1 MHRESLFLKI
11 LHVLVVTITTSLLF
25 WWLTATLMRQDVW
38 MTRNSYVEELQQFS
52 AQIIGA
58 VLGLIL
64 GYVTWN
70 HVIRKHPAWDERIIA
85 LGCLVLLLVLPVAEE
100 VFRRLTHFL

>member
-25 WWLTATLMRQDVW
+25 RWLNATLMRPDVW

-58 VLGLIL
+58 LLGLIL

-70 HVIRKHPAWDERIIA
+70 QVIRKHSAWDERIIA